1 MELSEAIPQA
11 RAALAVARA
20 GEAERI
26 AEAVEAH
33 RVVGVIGEAE
43 VGKTETIRQALRLPA
58 ADLPVVRLD
67 LDGAA
72 SDEHVGFLLSK
83 QIARTVLGQVDH
95 SMLSA
100 GVLLPPRIQQGRL
113 RLAEML
119 GVDGLDEALREWP
132 SGHYQ
137 STAAFR
143 ALDTLAQQRDLVL
156 WIDHV
161 EAPRLTPRHP
171 MRIDRLLWAVRELSQ
186 RESRLR
192 VVVSAREGLQD
203 EMLGPRAAFHQQG
216 QWLSIDVPAA
226 GTWREVAGHVD
237 ASAVVAE
244 RLASLTGGHPRT
256 MLLALLHLA
265 ATSHPRPP
273 HAEDVL
279 RELAIRDDGLAARAV
294 QHARSLHRLG
304 EQVLTQIALGQRP
317 YAVAQRGNATPQEI
331 RKVLNRLRLAGLLRR
346 RDGWA
351 IVNPLL
357 AIRLRGAV
365 HGPLGVDDED
375 ADEG

>member
-1 MELSEAIPQA
+1 VELSEAIPRA
-11 RAALAVARA
+11 RAALAAARA

-43 VGKTETIRQALRLPA
+43 VGKTETIQQALRLPD

-72 SDEHVGFLLSK
+72 SDDHVGFLLAK
-83 QIARTVLGQVDH
+83 KIARTVLGQVDH

-100 GVLLPPRIQQGRL
+100 GVLLPPRVQHGRL

-137 STAAFR
+137 STAGLR
-143 ALDTLAQQRDLVL
+143 ALETLAQQRDLVL

-171 MRIDRLLWAVRELSQ
+171 LKIDRLLWAVRELSQ
-186 RESRLR
+186 REPRLR

-203 EMLGPRAAFHQQG
+203 EILGPRAAFHQQG
-216 QWLSIDVPAA
+216 QWLSLDVPAV

-237 ASAVVAE
+237 ASAAVAE
-244 RLASLTGGHPRT
+244 RLASLTGGHPPT

-265 ATSHPRPP
+265 ATGRQRPP

-279 RELAIRDDGLAARAV
+279 RELAVRDDGLAARAV

-304 EQVLTQIALGQRP
+304 GQVLTEIALGQRP

-365 HGPLGVDDED
+365 RGPLGVDDED